1 MRDGTSEHRTGAGVG
16 QPDATE
22 VPKRLKATGAS
33 GADGG
38 SGIDDHTGFDAG
50 NRDPMVTKP
59 PNPYRLETAIP
70 PGELLATHLAA
81 REMSQ
86 SECARRCGR
95 SGKLISEIV
104 SGRAP
109 IQPETALQ
117 LERVLGLR
125 SNVWLGIESD
135 YRLLLA
141 RRADA
146 EQLKAERAWLASF
159 PLGEL
164 IERGMIEKRDTLAET
179 TDELLAFFGVASAD
193 AWRDWYGSIRIAT
206 RKTPGME
213 IDDVALATWLR
224 LGEVDAN
231 DILCAEYDGVRF
243 RKALAHVC
251 AAARR
256 PDARAWKL
264 AKELCQA
271 AGVALVEVEPLPG
284 AAIAGAARWLT
295 PRKALIQVGG
305 RDQGTERLWFT
316 FFHEAAHL
324 LLHTKKVVF
333 VDPEGL
339 GDEVARSDANDIEA
353 QADEWASG
361 FLSHG

>member
-1 MRDGTSEHRTGAGVG
+1 
-16 QPDATE
+16 
-22 VPKRLKATGAS
+22 
-33 GADGG
+33 
-38 SGIDDHTGFDAG
+38 
-50 NRDPMVTKP
+50 MVTKL

-95 SGKLISEIV
+95 SAKLISEIV

-146 EQLKAERAWLASF
+146 EQSKAERRWLTSF
-159 PLGEL
+159 PIGEL
-164 IERGMIEKRDTLAET
+164 IERGMIEKRNSLAET
-179 TDELLAFFGVASAD
+179 IDEVLAFFGVASAR
-193 AWRDWYGSIRIAT
+193 AWRDWYGSIRIVT
-206 RKTPGME
+206 RKTPGVE
-213 IDDVALATWLR
+213 IDDIAVATWLR

-231 DILCAEYDGVRF
+231 DILCAEYDGVGF
-243 RKALAHVC
+243 RHALARIC

-256 PDARAWKL
+256 PGARTWKL

-271 AGVALVEVEPLPG
+271 SGVALVEVGPLPR

-295 PRKALIQVGG
+295 PRKALIQIGG
-305 RDQGTERLWFT
+305 MDQGADRLWFT
-316 FFHEAAHL
+316 FFHQAAHL

-339 GDEVARSDANDIEA
+339 GGGVVGSDADDIEA

-361 FLSHG
+361 FLSQD